1 MPSDPGTDK
10 KDLKR
15 AEEAVEAFGRLFG
28 GNRIATERAERAG
41 VDLPRT
47 AQRLLWFID
56 TEGPIRIS
64 DLARAAGT
72 SDPIA
77 SRQVTLLEEKGFVER
92 LESPDDGR
100 VWLVRTTQEGRRAGR
115 KLRRATDDFF
125 ESLVAE
131 WSRTDLAD
139 LTRVLERLSADL
151 RRHFATPAPRE

>member
-1 MPSDPGTDK
+1 MPKGPVIQK

-28 GNRIATERAERAG
+28 GNRIAAQRAARAG
-41 VDLPRT
+41 VDLSPT
-47 AQRLLWFID
+47 AQRLLWFIV

-64 DLARAAGT
+64 DLARAAGI

-77 SRQVTLLEEKGFVER
+77 SRQVTALEEKDFVER
-92 LESPDDGR
+92 LTSPNDGR
-100 VWLVRTTQEGRRAGR
+100 VWLVRATSQGRRAGR

-125 ESLVAE
+125 DSLVSE
-131 WSRTDLAD
+131 WSEADLAD

-151 RRHFATPAPRE
+151 RRNGAASSPRE